1 MEYARGT
8 GPDDWAA
15 EARVRGGKSKTSP
28 ANDNATTIEDVR
40 KRVNA
45 MPAAMSAKGLRN
57 PDAAF
62 SISANAELSAHLRW
76 DDKKTAYGSKY
87 EWVKGKTPAEIL
99 RKMDAFIAKL
109 PSPEETRMKEFMGA
123 LSDVIEL
130 GRQNG
135 IEVDFVNPLVETM
148 KRLSSNIIT
157 DQREAA

>member
-1 MEYARGT
+1 M
-8 GPDDWAA
+8 
-15 EARVRGGKSKTSP
+15 SKP
-28 ANDNATTIEDVR
+28 ATINDVQ
-40 KRVNA
+40 KRVDA

-57 PDAAF
+57 PVAKF
-62 SISANAELSAHLRW
+62 NIVANEELQAYLSW
-76 DDKKTAYGSKY
+76 DDKKTSYGSKY
-87 EWVKGKTPAEIL
+87 EWIKGKTPADVL
-99 RKMDAFIAKL
+99 RKMEAFIAKL

-135 IEVDFVNPLVETM
+135 IEVDFVSPLVETM